1 MEESRKLSGK
11 DLNYN
16 RNLLCNLFYAQSS
29 SYVYWICAS
38 VVAAVTGRDRNCDR
52 NPIPAYDS

>member
-11 DLNYN
+11 DLITIGIFSAIYFML
-16 RNLLCNLFYAQSS
+16 NLAAMFTGFVPVLWL
-29 SYVYWICAS
+29 
-38 VVAAVTGRDRNCDR
+38 AVTGRDRNCDR

>member
-11 DLNYN
+11 DLITIGIFSAIY
-16 RNLLCNLFYAQSS
+16 FYAQSS